1 MQRIIDILH
10 EGRERSRLRS
20 LRDEEVHLAAENV
33 TTGGLKDDMVP
44 TKGRSRQSILCRT
57 GPRSWD
63 EQAPTASARTSYA
76 RCNMQKPTDSSRNA
90 PLGNRKDRAIA
101 ALLKH
106 GSKEKAAEEAG
117 VHPATLWRWQKDPN
131 FQQAIREGRRE
142 AFSQCVGRL
151 QQASTTAVET
161 LLGIMTDQAAPSG
174 SRVRAAQCV
183 VELSQKRFELEDLE
197 VRISNLEQTKGK
209 DSGSE
214 RS

>member
-1 MQRIIDILH
+1 MWFSVGGVL
-10 EGRERSRLRS
+10 G
-20 LRDEEVHLAAENV
+20 
-33 TTGGLKDDMVP
+33 TTGGLKDDLVP

-76 RCNMQKPTDSSRNA
+76 RCNMQKPSDSSRNA

-117 VHPATLWRWQKDPN
+117 VHPATLWRWQKDPS
-131 FQQAIREGRRE
+131 FQQEIREGRRE

-151 QQASTTAVET
+151 QKASTTAIET

-183 VELSQKRFELEDLE
+183 VELPQKVLSLKILKYVSQIWSK
-197 VRISNLEQTKGK
+197 TKGEA
-209 DSGSE
+209 SGSE